1 MMRCRTLLPLMVLIA
16 GMLSGNP
23 ALAKKN
29 ALSDDEVKQQII
41 DNSIADY
48 PGTCAC
54 PFNSARNGS
63 SCGRRSAW
71 SKAGGYAPICYK
83 KEVTKQMV
91 TEWRQSNGD

>member
-1 MMRCRTLLPLMVLIA
+1 MMRCRTLLPLMVLMV
-16 GMLSGNP
+16 GMLSGNT
-23 ALAKKN
+23 AQAKKN

-41 DNSIADY
+41 DDSIAGY
-48 PGTCAC
+48 PGNCAC

-71 SKAGGYAPICYK
+71 SKAGGYTPTCYK

-91 TEWRQSNGD
+91 TEWRQSNGG